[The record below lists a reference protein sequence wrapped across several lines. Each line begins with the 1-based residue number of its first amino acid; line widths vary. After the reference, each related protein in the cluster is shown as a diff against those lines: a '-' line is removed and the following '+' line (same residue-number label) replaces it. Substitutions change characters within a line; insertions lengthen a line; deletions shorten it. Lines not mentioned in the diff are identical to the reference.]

1 MDLREVATGI
11 DPEHHWYYQTKK
23 IPLLR
28 SFGTCVGQAGHRLDV
43 LDIGAGSGF
52 FSRALLETFDDRI
65 GRIIMVDKGYD
76 QEEISRENGDRIER
90 VRALPETISNSFIVM
105 MDVLEHIEDDS
116 GFLAD
121 IGRRSKGQN
130 YFFVTVPAFDSLW
143 SNHDEFLGHYRR
155 YSRTGLVNLLRH
167 KGFRVDQAYYL
178 YASIFPVVYLL
189 RKLRRTGAAP
199 RSDLKPARPIVNN
212 FLKSVIGLEC
222 RIARINTLFGLT
234 CVVEGS
240 LLA

>member
-1 MDLREVATGI
+1 MDLREVATGV
-11 DPEHHWYYQTKK
+11 DPAHHWYYQTKK
-23 IPLLR
+23 APLLR
-28 SFGTCVGQAGHRLDV
+28 YFGTCLRQAGRKQDV

-52 FSRALLETFDDRI
+52 LSRALLETFDDRI

-76 QEEISRENGDRIER
+76 QEEISKDNGDRIER

-105 MDVLEHIEDDS
+105 MDVLEHVEDDS

-121 IGRRSKGQN
+121 IGRRSRGQN
-130 YFFVTVPAFDSLW
+130 YFFVTVPAFDFLW

-155 YSRTGLVNLLRH
+155 YSRTGLVNQLRH

-189 RKLRRTGAAP
+189 RRLRRTGGAS
-199 RSDLKPARPIVNN
+199 RSDLKPVHPVVNSL
-212 FLKSVIGLEC
+212 LKSMIGLEL
-222 RIARINTLFGLT
+222 RFAKMNTLLGLT
-234 CVVEGS
+234 CVAEGS
-240 LLA
+240 FPA

>member
-1 MDLREVATGI
+1 MDLRELTTGI
-11 DPEHHWYYQTKK
+11 DENRHWYYQTKK
-23 IPLLR
+23 APLLR
-28 SFGTCVGQAGHRLDV
+28 YFGTCVGQAGRKLDV
-43 LDIGAGSGF
+43 VDIGAGSGF
-52 FSRALLETFDDRI
+52 FSRALLEAFDDRI
-65 GRIIMVDKGYD
+65 GHIVMVDKGYG
-76 QEEISRENGDRIER
+76 QEEISRDNGDRIER
-90 VRALPETISNSFIVM
+90 VRALPETFSNSFIVM

-121 IGRRSKGQN
+121 VRRRSAGQN

-155 YSRTGLVNLLRH
+155 YSRPGLVNLLRH
-167 KGFRVDQAYYL
+167 KGFSVDQAYYL

-189 RKLRRTGAAP
+189 RKLRRTGPAP

-212 FLKSVIGLEC
+212 VLKSVIGLEC

>member
-23 IPLLR
+23 APLLR
-28 SFGTCVGQAGHRLDV
+28 YFGTCVGRAGHRLDV

-76 QEEISRENGDRIER
+76 QEEISRDNGDRIER
-90 VRALPETISNSFIVM
+90 VRALPAEISNSFIVM

-121 IGRRSKGQN
+121 IGRRSKGQS

-143 SNHDEFLGHYRR
+143 SSHDEFLGHFRR
-155 YSRTGLVNLLRH
+155 YSRQRLVDVLTGNRLN
-167 KGFRVDQAYYL
+167 VDSAYYL

-189 RKLRRTGAAP
+189 RKLRRTGAAI
-199 RSDLKPARPIVNN
+199 RSDLKPVYPVINGL
-212 FLKSVIGLEC
+212 LKSMIGLEC

-234 CVVEGS
+234 CVAEGS
-240 LLA
+240 FPA